1 MEPKIRVVYNEAS
14 IIIDTPQTFI
24 SFDQRYA
31 VKGYPI
37 PCQLFFKPIP
47 EVMMM
52 IESSGIVEIDPDFTR
67 YSIDSGVCNILL
79 IPQAGYTNDKMIKMF
94 SNLLTKFNLA

>member
-1 MEPKIRVVYNEAS
+1 MESQIRVVYNEAS
-14 IIIDTPQTFI
+14 IIIDSPQTFI

-31 VKGYPI
+31 SKGYPI
-37 PCQLFFKPIP
+37 PCELFFNPIP

-67 YSIDSGVCNILL
+67 YSPESRVCSMLL
-79 IPQAGYTNDKMIKMF
+79 IPQDGYSDEKMIQMF
-94 SNLLTKFNLA
+94 SLLLTKFNLT

>member
-1 MEPKIRVVYNEAS
+1 MSSPIRVVHYEGS
-14 IIIDTPQTFI
+14 TIVDSSQTFI

-37 PCQLFFKPIP
+37 PCELFFKPIP

-52 IESSGIVEIDPDFTR
+52 IESSGIVEIDPDFTI
-67 YSIDSGVCNILL
+67 YSPESGVCSMLL
-79 IPQAGYTNDKMIKMF
+79 VPQTGYSNEKMIKLF
-94 SNLLTKFNLA
+94 SSLLIRFNLT